1 MKTRT
6 ASLHVFRLAL
16 LLAGLASARGDGRHV
31 ANVAQPAEDAADGS
45 VGEALPAVAAERK
58 RRSHTARE
66 YRNGATCWA
75 WTSDGYAACIHEF
88 GPGWIY
94 YAHYANGCVF
104 THSVLC
110 FKDVPIAHPGE
121 LQAPS
126 GLDGDARSGSLAA
139 VPTPPPTRPPRCQ
152 METTHLPTPWPQKL
166 FSLHVSLTLL
176 PAHRCLSFAIAVC
189 NEAAEALSGS
199 GDSGYRG
206 CQTRTRSGA
215 LCQRWDSQSPNTHSR
230 THENHPTSGLT
241 DNYCRNPDGE
251 WTIWC
256 YTVDGPRLEF
266 CNPLPGVFLPRH
278 RLGHRPE
285 R

>member
-6 ASLHVFRLAL
+6 ASLHAFRLAL

-31 ANVAQPAEDAADGS
+31 ANVAQPAEDAAEGS

-58 RRSHTARE
+58 RRSHTQRE
-66 YRNGATCWA
+66 YRNGNICWA
-75 WTSDGYAACIHEF
+75 LTADGYAACIQEF
-88 GPGWIY
+88 GAGWTW
-94 YAHYANGCVF
+94 YAHYGNGCVF
-104 THSVLC
+104 THSVKC

-126 GLDGDARSGSLAA
+126 GLDGDARSGSRTAA
-139 VPTPPPTRPPRCQ
+139 PTPPPTRPP
-152 METTHLPTPWPQKL
+152 PTQRWKPPIWRPVASRL

-230 THENHPTSGLT
+230 THENHLTSGLT

-251 WTIWC
+251 ATIWC
-256 YTVDGPRLEF
+256 YTVDGPRFEL

-278 RLGHRPE
+278 RLGYRP